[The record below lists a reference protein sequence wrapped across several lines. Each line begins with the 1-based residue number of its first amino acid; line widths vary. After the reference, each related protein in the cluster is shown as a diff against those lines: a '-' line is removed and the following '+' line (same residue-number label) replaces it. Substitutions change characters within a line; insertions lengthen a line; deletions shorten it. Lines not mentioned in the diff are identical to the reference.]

1 MPSGRNTCL
10 SYWRLIFLILL
21 AGATL
26 LLGCAREGTGANGF
40 AVAVD
45 ASAPSGEPG
54 KSAIASESDAQT
66 VFTFVDAAASGPSGN
81 EDAASDGGCRGD
93 VCIDAPVAICGDGII
108 NGTEQCDDGNTAPG
122 DGCSASCRL
131 EPGFACVTQAMVPN
145 SVCHKT
151 TCGDG
156 VKEGFEQCDDGNLIP
171 YDGCSPTC
179 TLEPKCNGT
188 GGCTGVCGDGLVFPP
203 EQCDDGNTISGD
215 GCSSTCML
223 ETGTGYTCTNVNSP
237 PAGTL
242 NIPIL
247 YRDMLYHVS
256 PAPLPVPGP
265 TGGGHPDF
273 NYDPYNV
280 GNVLGLVFSPLPADG
295 EPVLSSVGVP
305 QTLTNAVDFCWWYHE
320 KGCAGAG
327 STNPYDKL
335 VYLDATGKPT
345 TLPLTETAPGSNI
358 YKYASLAFFPLDG
371 LGWNA
376 GLNPQTSTTAGT
388 TCTNT
393 GAHNFSF
400 TSELHY
406 VFTFDAAVAASAT
419 PTVFTFSGDDDVWA
433 FINNYLIADLGG
445 MHDPL
450 PATLT
455 LDTITAGKLGLT
467 DGGWYSID
475 LFQAERH
482 TCGSTYSLTLGGFVH
497 TITQCKVVCGDGIA
511 AGTEQCD
518 NGTNNVPASSNPY
531 GRGVCTDMC
540 MLAPYCGD
548 GIVQPQFGEKCD
560 GGPTCDSTCQ
570 PKKAM

>member
-1 MPSGRNTCL
+1 MHGR
-10 SYWRLIFLILL
+10 S
-21 AGATL
+21 AAT
-26 LLGCAREGTGANGF
+26 
-40 AVAVD
+40 
-45 ASAPSGEPG
+45 
-54 KSAIASESDAQT
+54 
-66 VFTFVDAAASGPSGN
+66 
-81 EDAASDGGCRGD
+81 
-93 VCIDAPVAICGDGII
+93 
-108 NGTEQCDDGNTAPG
+108 
-122 DGCSASCRL
+122 ASCSPRAVRRRQHHVGRRL
-131 EPGFACVTQAMVPN
+131 QLDLHAR
-145 SVCHKT
+145 
-151 TCGDG
+151 DG
-156 VKEGFEQCDDGNLIP
+156 H
-171 YDGCSPTC
+171 
-179 TLEPKCNGT
+179 
-188 GGCTGVCGDGLVFPP
+188 
-203 EQCDDGNTISGD
+203 
-215 GCSSTCML
+215 
-223 ETGTGYTCTNVNSP
+223 GYTCTNVNSP

-280 GNVLGLVFSPLPADG
+280 GNVMGLVFSPLSADG

-455 LDTITAGKLGLT
+455 LDTITAGKLGSHRRRLVLDRSLPGGAPHVRLDLLAHAGRVRAHDYPMQSGVRRRHRRGHRTMRQRDEQRARVVEPLRPRRLHRHVHARTVLRRRHRPTAVRREVRRWT
-467 DGGWYSID
+467 DLRFD
-475 LFQAERH
+475 LPAEESDV
-482 TCGSTYSLTLGGFVH
+482 T
-497 TITQCKVVCGDGIA
+497 A
-511 AGTEQCD
+511 
-518 NGTNNVPASSNPY
+518 VP
-531 GRGVCTDMC
+531 
-540 MLAPYCGD
+540 
-548 GIVQPQFGEKCD
+548 
-560 GGPTCDSTCQ
+560 GPPRLRRSVR
-570 PKKAM
+570 